1 MILKEFIERNDTLDD
16 KLDRLLYSCSLLDQA
31 IQEKRKTGK
40 TIHAVTK
47 KCKMFFESV
56 PRFSDWIELSDRES
70 WENEV
75 EKLYEEQNRWI

>member
-16 KLDRLLYSCSLLDQA
+16 KLDRLLYSSSLLDQA

-40 TIHAVTK
+40 TINAVTK

-56 PRFSDWIELSDRES
+56 PRFSDWIELSDRKS

-75 EKLYEEQNRWI
+75 RKLYEEQNKWI